1 MSYWADL
8 RWCGGRSRNR
18 GRRNRRGI
26 RDRGVVRVVRV
37 RGLDVGVR
45 LYPLARGD
53 VAPTTG
59 RAVPAPRARGLRGC
73 AHPTLKTAVV
83 AWAGG
88 GGGAVTVSA
97 RGDGWTKG
105 VTPSLSSRAA
115 PEVFATVAV
124 R

>member
-8 RWCGGRSRNR
+8 RWCGGQ
-18 GRRNRRGI
+18 
-26 RDRGVVRVVRV
+26 
-37 RGLDVGVR
+37 
-45 LYPLARGD
+45 
-53 VAPTTG
+53 
-59 RAVPAPRARGLRGC
+59 
-73 AHPTLKTAVV
+73 PTLSTAVV

-124 R
+124 RLYEPALTPVTLATAVSPLAVTAPTVATAVLSEAMVTTRPEPSPVGGDWSVGGV